1 MLLRA
6 VPLFFLPLSPPACA
20 DFLFSFIPG
29 TWRWMLG
36 IAALPALV
44 QMAGLALL
52 PESPRW
58 LASKGRTAAADH
70 ALQQLQPG
78 RVRVVQAV
86 PGRGG
91 GGMDAAGSSGAASGS
106 DGGSSIG
113 GVGVSSWRL
122 LRSRIVLK
130 ELHVGIG
137 LQVLQQVA
145 GINTVM

>member
-1 MLLRA
+1 
-6 VPLFFLPLSPPACA
+6 
-20 DFLFSFIPG
+20 
-29 TWRWMLG
+29 MLG

-58 LASKGRTAAADH
+58 LASKGRTAAAEH
-70 ALQQLQPG
+70 ALQRLQPG
-78 RVRVVQAV
+78 WVSAVQAV
-86 PGRGG
+86 PGRGSG

-106 DGGSSIG
+106 NGGSS
-113 GVGVSSWRL
+113 GVSSWRL
-122 LRSRIVLK
+122 LQSRTVLK
-130 ELHVGIG
+130 ELHVGVG